1 MPATSARFPDALDKA
16 MTSMFLQTYREEQA
30 DWKTLYGK
38 ETSKTDSEKYSS
50 ASTVGNIPKF
60 TGGSIP
66 ALENEQL
73 YDKTFTHEEFAAKY
87 VAQRKFIDDNKFK
100 QIFDGVSLL
109 GRSARVTKD
118 EEAFSTF
125 NDAFTAQPT
134 DGDGTELCASDHP
147 YSPTDTGTQS
157 NEGTTA
163 LSNAAVVAAKKLM
176 RRFNNSKRKNAQI
189 QPDLIVIPTELEE
202 TAKEITQSTS
212 KVLATWS
219 SGVVNTEGNLSWFSS
234 RYMTD
239 ATDWFLVDS
248 KMMKRFLL
256 MINRTPLEF
265 ATTDDFNTLEKWA
278 RVYER
283 YSYGWTDWRW
293 IYGELVTG

>member
-1 MPATSARFPDALDKA
+1 MVQSKDMFYYGCTRARNINCKCGYLREENLIEQLSKILDKIDLDELGIQNQ
-16 MTSMFLQTYREEQA
+16 F
-30 DWKTLYGK
+30 K
-38 ETSKTDSEKYSS
+38 
-50 ASTVGNIPKF
+50 
-60 TGGSIP
+60 
-66 ALENEQL
+66 
-73 YDKTFTHEEFAAKY
+73 EEFERYSRFNKIILG
-87 VAQRKFIDDNKFK
+87 IDDNKFK

-202 TAKEITQSTS
+202 TAKEIFE
-212 KVLATWS
+212 A
-219 SGVVNTEGNLSWFSS
+219 
-234 RYMTD
+234 
-239 ATDWFLVDS
+239 
-248 KMMKRFLL
+248 
-256 MINRTPLEF
+256 
-265 ATTDDFNTLEKWA
+265 LEKYFSVTQNEDSYE
-278 RVYER
+278 VYSAE
-283 YSYGWTDWRW
+283 YFDIKKAFFG
-293 IYGELVTG
+293 